1 MVPSGLFVVQLIKA
15 NVSATDSTVGLTLT
29 WAGLEPS
36 RAHAVGGCKNNMP
49 MAITQI
55 AIMRRDPFTLVI
67 CRSPMPC
74 CPERGSFIEHTERKA
89 GRTNRSAPLVV
100 ANHITA

>member
-1 MVPSGLFVVQLIKA
+1 MAPSGLFVVQLIKA

-36 RAHAVGGCKNNMP
+36 RAHAIGGCKNNMP

-67 CRSPMPC
+67 CRSPIQC
-74 CPERGSFIEHTERKA
+74 CPERGSFIKQRSERRGEPTGPPHA
-89 GRTNRSAPLVV
+89 Y
-100 ANHITA
+100 